1 MTFNP
6 HAVREKQFF
15 FVFSLRVINRR
26 MTVYTK
32 LQHPEPMSQIDI
44 RLHLAFLK
52 DKNFNSFGLK
62 VLLPILRIVCK
73 RNIEVNP
80 EKADD

>member
-26 MTVYTK
+26 KTVYTK

-44 RLHLAFLK
+44 RLRLAFLR

-80 EKADD
+80 EKGDD